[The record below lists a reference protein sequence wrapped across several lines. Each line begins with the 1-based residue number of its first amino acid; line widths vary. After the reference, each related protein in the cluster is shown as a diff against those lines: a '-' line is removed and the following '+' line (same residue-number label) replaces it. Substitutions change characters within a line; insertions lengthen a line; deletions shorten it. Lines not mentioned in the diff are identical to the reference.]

1 MMRFPHSKKNCIFA
15 SQSKKKKVMN
25 ATTYSSSAMSNLWNY
40 LQGLSLSTSDR
51 RWLAD
56 RLIESTKEEDKEI
69 FVQARNAIEEMRL
82 QSEANGNSEMTLE
95 EINEEI
101 RQARLARK
109 NQ

>member
-1 MMRFPHSKKNCIFA
+1 
-15 SQSKKKKVMN
+15 MN

-51 RWLAD
+51 RWLAN

-95 EINEEI
+95 DINEEI

>member
-1 MMRFPHSKKNCIFA
+1 
-15 SQSKKKKVMN
+15 MN

-82 QSEANGNSEMTLE
+82 QSETNGNSEMTLE
-95 EINEEI
+95 EFNEEI
-101 RQARLARK
+101 RNARLAH
-109 NQ
+109 

>member
-1 MMRFPHSKKNCIFA
+1 
-15 SQSKKKKVMN
+15 MN

-56 RLIESTKEEDKEI
+56 RLIESTKEEAKEI

-101 RQARLARK
+101 RNARLAH
-109 NQ
+109 

>member
-1 MMRFPHSKKNCIFA
+1 
-15 SQSKKKKVMN
+15 MN

-40 LQGLSLSTSDR
+40 LQGLFLSTSDR

-95 EINEEI
+95 DFNEEI
-101 RQARLARK
+101 RNARLAH
-109 NQ
+109 

>member
-1 MMRFPHSKKNCIFA
+1 
-15 SQSKKKKVMN
+15 MN

-69 FVQARNAIEEMRL
+69 D
-82 QSEANGNSEMTLE
+82 
-95 EINEEI
+95 
-101 RQARLARK
+101 RK
-109 NQ
+109 SVV

>member
-1 MMRFPHSKKNCIFA
+1 
-15 SQSKKKKVMN
+15 MN

>member
-1 MMRFPHSKKNCIFA
+1 
-15 SQSKKKKVMN
+15 MN

-51 RWLAD
+51 HWLTD

-95 EINEEI
+95 EFNEEI
-101 RQARLARK
+101 RNARLAH
-109 NQ
+109 

>member
-1 MMRFPHSKKNCIFA
+1 
-15 SQSKKKKVMN
+15 MN
-25 ATTYSSSAMSNLWNY
+25 ATTYSNSAMSNLWNY

>member
-1 MMRFPHSKKNCIFA
+1 
-15 SQSKKKKVMN
+15 MN

-82 QSEANGNSEMTLE
+82 QSEADGNSEMTLE
-95 EINEEI
+95 EFNEEI
-101 RQARLARK
+101 RNARLAH
-109 NQ
+109 

>member
-1 MMRFPHSKKNCIFA
+1 
-15 SQSKKKKVMN
+15 MN

-101 RQARLARK
+101 RNARLAH
-109 NQ
+109 

>member
-1 MMRFPHSKKNCIFA
+1 
-15 SQSKKKKVMN
+15 MN

-95 EINEEI
+95 EFNEEI
-101 RQARLARK
+101 RNARLAH
-109 NQ
+109 

>member
-1 MMRFPHSKKNCIFA
+1 
-15 SQSKKKKVMN
+15 MN
-25 ATTYSSSAMSNLWNY
+25 TATYNSNAMSNLWNY

-69 FVQARNAIEEMRL
+69 FVQARSAIEEMRI

-101 RQARLARK
+101 RQARLERK
-109 NQ
+109 KQ

>member
-1 MMRFPHSKKNCIFA
+1 
-15 SQSKKKKVMN
+15 MN
-25 ATTYSSSAMSNLWNY
+25 TATYNSNAMSNLWNY

-69 FVQARNAIEEMRL
+69 FAQARSAIEEMRI

-101 RQARLARK
+101 RQARLERK
-109 NQ
+109 KQ

>member
-1 MMRFPHSKKNCIFA
+1 
-15 SQSKKKKVMN
+15 MN

-56 RLIESTKEEDKEI
+56 RLIESTKEDDKEI

-95 EINEEI
+95 EFNEEI
-101 RQARLARK
+101 RNARLAH
-109 NQ
+109 

>member
-1 MMRFPHSKKNCIFA
+1 
-15 SQSKKKKVMN
+15 MN

-95 EINEEI
+95 EFDEEI
-101 RQARLARK
+101 RNARLAH
-109 NQ
+109 